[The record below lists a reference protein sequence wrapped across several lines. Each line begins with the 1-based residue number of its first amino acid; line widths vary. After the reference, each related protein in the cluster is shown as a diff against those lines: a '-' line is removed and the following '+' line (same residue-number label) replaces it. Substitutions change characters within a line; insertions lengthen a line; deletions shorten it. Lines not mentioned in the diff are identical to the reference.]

1 MIALIRALA
10 LLGPVAALWFAL
22 AVRRP
27 AGRDVAAVIVA
38 TAWNLLTLAA
48 VNEVALAAGW
58 WTFHAD
64 GAVVA
69 GTPADLLIGWALLW
83 GALPAHAARSLPLP
97 LTVAVLTWAD
107 LALMPLTAP
116 VVRLGPGWLYGE
128 ALAVA
133 LCLVPGLLL
142 ARWTRDDRRLP
153 WRAAAQVVLAGGL
166 MLGLPVALTG
176 VWRQPAWVIGLFA
189 QLLAAPMTLGL
200 AAVRE
205 FAWAGGTP
213 VPYDPPR
220 RLATGGPYAYVRNP
234 MQVSMAASFLLLGA
248 LDVSFLAAA
257 VVAVAYGAGLAAW
270 HEGEQLAARHGEAW
284 VGYQARVRPWW
295 PRLRPHPETPHAVV
309 YVAEGC
315 EQCRALGR
323 WIARRRPVA
332 LHLCAA
338 EDHPHGIRRMT
349 YERSDGVRAQGVAAF
364 AHTAGHLHL
373 GWALMGWILLL
384 PGIAWFAQ
392 LCADALGAG
401 PRTVTRRQPYEPGS
415 SAATPRRPA

>member
-10 LLGPVAALWFAL
+10 LFGPVAALWLAV

-27 AGRDVAAVIVA
+27 SDRDLAAMIVG
-38 TAWNLLTLAA
+38 TAWNLLTLAVVNTVA
-48 VNEVALAAGW
+48 VAAGW
-58 WTFHAD
+58 WTFHAE

-69 GTPADLLIGWALLW
+69 GIPVDLLIGWALLW
-83 GALPAHAARSLPLP
+83 GAVPAHVGRRLPLP
-97 LTVAVLTWAD
+97 LTVAMLAWAD
-107 LALMPLTAP
+107 LALMPLAAP
-116 VVRLGPGWLYGE
+116 VVRLGPDWLYGE

-133 LCLVPGLLL
+133 FCLVPGLLL
-142 ARWTRDDRRLP
+142 ARWTREDRRLA
-153 WRAAAQVVLAGGL
+153 WRAVSQAVLAGGL
-166 MLGLPVALTG
+166 MLGLPMALTG
-176 VWRQPAWVIGLFA
+176 VWRQPAWVIGLLA

-220 RLATGGPYAYVRNP
+220 RLVTGGPYAYVRNP
-234 MQVSMAASFLLLGA
+234 MQVSMAANFLLLGV
-248 LDVSFLAAA
+248 LDAWFLAAL
-257 VVAVAYGAGLAAW
+257 VIVVAYGAGLAAW

-284 VGYQARVRPWW
+284 TAYRARVRPWW
-295 PRLRPHPETPHAVV
+295 PRLRPHPAMPPATV

-315 EQCRALGR
+315 EQCRTLGR

-332 LHLCAA
+332 LRMCAA

-349 YERSDGVRAQGVAAF
+349 YERSDGLRVQGVAAF

-373 GWALMGWILLL
+373 GWALVGWILLL
-384 PGIAWFAQ
+384 PGMAWFAQ

-401 PRTVTRRQPYEPGS
+401 PRTVAPRQPYGPARGS
-415 SAATPRRPA
+415 